1 MLRKLASVFDKW
13 FSKSNIDRLDD
24 YVVRIAIAGLLLHL
38 VLIYVN
44 NWFLASKT
52 LTEVFGQN
60 PLAAMYT
67 PFSFVLFFEVLLM
80 VIVIPESFSRS
91 IGAQFQIM
99 ALIIVRSSLKEL
111 GGLGDANNF
120 QQDLPVLKTMVA
132 DLATGLSLY
141 LMILIYFWLSRLKMN
156 AASSESKMSERLQKF
171 IDLKKAVALTLS
183 VVLLLAAII
192 SLGHWLSVLQAIVAG
207 ATNLALPNVNS
218 VFYQEY
224 FLIIIFVD
232 IFLVLYSMKENPGFT
247 IVFRNIGFVVS
258 TIIMRF
264 YFVAPRPY
272 NLLAV
277 IGGVLFSLITFAISI
292 AYARLEQK
300 DAIVPVDVI

>member
-13 FSKSNIDRLDD
+13 FSKSNVDRLDN

-38 VLIYVN
+38 ILIYAN
-44 NWFLASKT
+44 NWFLTSKIIA
-52 LTEVFGQN
+52 EVFGQN
-60 PLAAMYT
+60 PLSAIYT

-80 VIVIPESFSRS
+80 VIVIPESFSKS

-111 GGLGDANNF
+111 GGLGDTSNF
-120 QQDLPVLKTMVA
+120 RQDLPVLETIA
-132 DLATGLSLY
+132 TDLAAGLSLY
-141 LMILIYFWLSRLKMN
+141 LMILIYFWLSRLRMN
-156 AASSESKMSERLQKF
+156 ASPSDAKISVRLQKF
-171 IDLKKAVALTLS
+171 IDLKKTVALLLS
-183 VVLLLAAII
+183 VVLLGSATI
-192 SLGHWLSVLQAIVAG
+192 SLAHWVNVVQSIAAG
-207 ATNLALPNVNS
+207 ATNLVLPNVNS

-232 IFLVLYSMKENPGFT
+232 IFLVLYSMKENPGFA

-264 YFVAPRPY
+264 YFVAARPY

-277 IGGVLFSLITFAISI
+277 IGGVLFSLIIFAISI
-292 AYARLEQK
+292 AYANLERK
-300 DAIVPVDVI
+300 EVIEPVDVI